1 MGVDGI
7 IINLYS
13 ETSIA
18 ADFGSCGHRIVLSD
32 CKEHFAC
39 SYLFGIGHAF

>member
-18 ADFGSCGHRIVLSD
+18 ADFGSCGHRIILAD
-32 CKEHFAC
+32 CKEHLARVC
-39 SYLFGIGHAF
+39 LFGVGHTF